1 VEVNDEAAAV
11 SDKRD
16 SASYRRIIWLVVAH
30 LIIAMAPV
38 TLGLVTFSQYSLPYL
53 WAVSS
58 VPFAQIM
65 LLAMWIGL
73 GTGKPFHKLATAA
86 LSAIYISFWHA
97 LGTKLLGGE
106 SWLVEI
112 FLRDGMQMLAI
123 LAVLS
128 GVMFCLRRWLGQIQH
143 FVDPQPLDTAAQT
156 RYSLFTALSM
166 STAGSLF
173 MALFSISMEKG
184 ESESST
190 AVVAHIML
198 IMATLCLLL
207 VSSIWAALA
216 PGIVRYRIA
225 AIAVL
230 AALLGVSLAVS
241 AGHTPAQGGWLM
253 LAAASLIVVV
263 PAAIVCGSLLYLR
276 AGGYRLV
283 RTPSTNSFRN
293 SLTAV

>member
-1 VEVNDEAAAV
+1 VEVNDAAATT
-11 SDKRD
+11 DPPY
-16 SASYRRIIWLVVAH
+16 SAPSRRIVLLVIAH
-30 LIIAMAPV
+30 LVLAMVPV
-38 TLGLVTFSQYSLPYL
+38 TLGLVTLGKYSLPYL

-97 LGTKLLGGE
+97 LGTNLLGGE
-106 SWLVEI
+106 SRLVEI
-112 FLRDGMQMLAI
+112 FLRDCIQMLAI

-128 GVMFCLRRWLGQIQH
+128 GVMYCLRRWLGQIQH
-143 FVDPQPLDTAAQT
+143 FADLELLDAAEQT
-156 RYSLFTALSM
+156 RYSLLTALGM
-166 STAGSLF
+166 TTAGSLF

-190 AVVAHIML
+190 VVVAHILL
-198 IMATLCLLL
+198 IMMTLCLLL

-216 PGIVRYRIA
+216 PGIVRYRSA
-225 AIAVL
+225 TAAVL
-230 AALLGVSLAVS
+230 AILLGVTLAVS
-241 AGHTPAQGGWLM
+241 AGHTPAQGGWWM
-253 LAAASLIVVV
+253 LAAATLIVVV
-263 PAAIVCGSLLYLR
+263 PAAIVCGSLLFLR
-276 AGGYRLV
+276 GGGYRLV
-283 RTPSTNSFRN
+283 RSPTLLLSHRN

>member
-11 SDKRD
+11 SDNRD

-184 ESESST
+184 GSESST

-216 PGIVRYRIA
+216 PGMVRYRIA

>member
-1 VEVNDEAAAV
+1 MEVNDSTAI
-11 SDKRD
+11 SDSSD
-16 SASYRRIIWLVVAH
+16 SYSYRRITWLVVAH
-30 LIIAMAPV
+30 LVIAMVP
-38 TLGLVTFSQYSLPYL
+38 TTMGFVTFSQYSLPYL

-106 SWLVEI
+106 SRLAEI
-112 FLRDGMQMLAI
+112 LLRDGMQMLAI

-128 GVMFCLRRWLGQIQH
+128 EVMFCLRRWLGQFQH
-143 FVDPQPLDTAAQT
+143 FVDPQPLDASAQT
-156 RYSLFTALSM
+156 RYSLFTALGM

-173 MALFSISMEKG
+173 MALFSSSMEKC

-190 AVVAHIML
+190 AVVAHILL

-216 PGIVRYRIA
+216 PGMVRYRIA

-230 AALLGVSLAVS
+230 AALLGISLAVS
-241 AGHTPAQGGWLM
+241 AGHTPAQGDG
-253 LAAASLIVVV
+253 
-263 PAAIVCGSLLYLR
+263 
-276 AGGYRLV
+276 
-283 RTPSTNSFRN
+283 
-293 SLTAV
+293 